1 MIATTIV
8 LSAAMLAAPQAAPAP
23 DGAAESAVAV
33 LLEDLRKAELLLAAD
48 EMAPTVAQSPT
59 VVEGGTRVAGAFA
72 YLEPMRR
79 LRGRKG
85 RVIELRFEDVAVRVY
100 GASAVATY
108 RFTKKW
114 VDQGAQRQ
122 SAGWS
127 SDVFERR
134 DDGAWLLV
142 HRHRGD

>member
-1 MIATTIV
+1 MLATTIA
-8 LSAAMLAAPQAAPAP
+8 LSAVMLAAPQVATAPE
-23 DGAAESAVAV
+23 GAAEAAVSV

-48 EMAPTVAQSPT
+48 EMAPMVAQSLT
-59 VVEGGTRVAGAFA
+59 VVEGANRIAGAFA

-79 LRGRKG
+79 LRARKG
-85 RVIELRFEDVAVRVY
+85 RVSELRFDEVTVRVY

-108 RFTKKW
+108 RFAKKW
-114 VDQGAQRQ
+114 TDGGVQKQ

-134 DDGAWLLV
+134 EDGAWLLV
-142 HRHRGD
+142 HRHRGN

>member
-1 MIATTIV
+1 MPTATIV
-8 LSAAMLAAPQAAPAP
+8 LTAALLAAPQVTPVP
-23 DGAAESAVAV
+23 DGSAEAAVSV
-33 LLEDLRKAELLLAAD
+33 LLQDLRKAELLLAAD
-48 EMAPTVAQSPT
+48 EMAPMVAQSLT
-59 VVEGGTRVAGAFA
+59 VVEGGVRLGGAFG

-79 LRGRKG
+79 LRARKG
-85 RVIELRFEDVAVRVY
+85 RVTELRFDEVTVRVY

-108 RFTKKW
+108 RFVKQW
-114 VDQGAQRQ
+114 LDQGTQRQ

>member
-1 MIATTIV
+1 MVAATIV
-8 LSAAMLAAPQAAPAP
+8 LTAVLLASPQANPVP
-23 DGAAESAVAV
+23 DGVAEARVSA

-48 EMAPTVAQSPT
+48 EMAPMVAQSLT
-59 VVEGGTRVAGAFA
+59 VVEDGTRLGGSFA
-72 YLEPMRR
+72 YLEPIRR
-79 LRGRKG
+79 LRARKG
-85 RVIELRFEDVAVRVY
+85 KVVELRFDEVTVRVY

-108 RFTKKW
+108 RFAKKW

>member
-8 LSAAMLAAPQAAPAP
+8 ISAALLALPQAAAP
-23 DGAAESAVAV
+23 PEGAAETAVSV
-33 LLEDLRKAELLLAAD
+33 RLEDLRKAELFLAAD
-48 EMAPTVAQSPT
+48 EMSPMVAQSLT
-59 VVEGGTRVAGAFA
+59 VVEGGNRLAGAFG

-79 LRGRKG
+79 LRSRKG
-85 RVIELRFEDVAVRVY
+85 KVSELRFDEVTVRVY

-114 VDQGAQRQ
+114 VDGGAQRQ